1 MLGRLLAVA
10 AALAPAASGLVA
22 PAARPA
28 PRSAMRMS
36 AQFDESL
43 FAKPAAEYKL
53 GMGLSTPPAMGMGP
67 MAPTMRAGAAP
78 TMVAGGQA
86 AETYD
91 GVRIGPPPDLAS
103 LLLHNRIV
111 YLGMPMVS
119 AVTELIVAELLY
131 LNYESPTK
139 PVTLYI
145 NSPGTVNS
153 QGQSVGFETEAF
165 AIADCMQYIAPP
177 VHTICI
183 GQAFGAAAMILS
195 QGAKGNRACLPN
207 SSIMMHQPR
216 SMARG
221 QASDIA
227 IKAKEVVTNRKVTC
241 ELIARACGKDIET
254 VLADAGRTKYLS
266 PEEAVDYGLID
277 KVLQSTKN
285 MPVNPKAVPVSA

>member
-10 AALAPAASGLVA
+10 AALAPAAFGLVA

-53 GMGLSTPPAMGMGP
+53 GMGLSTPPTMGMGP

-165 AIADCMQYIAPP
+165 AIADCMKYIKPP
-177 VHTICI
+177 
-183 GQAFGAAAMILS
+183 GE
-195 QGAKGNRACLPN
+195 KGKRFCLPN
-207 SSIMMHQPR
+207 ASIMLHQPR
-216 SMARG
+216 SQARG

-227 IKAKEVVTNRKVTC
+227 IRAREVMSNRKVSC
-241 ELIARACGKDIET
+241 ELMARACGRSVDE
-254 VLADAGRTKYLS
+254 VMADASRTKYLQ
-266 PEEAVDYGLID
+266 PDEAVEYGLID
-277 KVLQSTKN
+277 KVLHNVGKDAAA
-285 MPVNPKAVPVSA
+285 AVAKPSFMDAL